1 MALDD
6 DVGGGA
12 DCSLVQVIKPP
23 TVRGGEQKIDGTGF
37 IRSFISGTE
46 PPPRLEFNEGGN
58 KEPLLTRRCL
68 VFFID

>member
-12 DCSLVQVIKPP
+12 DRGLVQVIKPP
-23 TVRGGEQKIDGTGF
+23 TVRGGEQKMDGSGF

-46 PPPRLEFNEGGN
+46 PPDLEFNEGGN
-58 KEPLLTRRCL
+58 KEPLLTKRRL
-68 VFFID
+68 AFL